1 MMNAYECSNNMDITE
16 LDGEYIV
23 MDTEKFTVTKVNEV
37 GARILE
43 GLKQKRKLENI
54 VQAIAG
60 EFGVDKQIVR
70 EDTNVFLLELKGL
83 GLITYGTTEPASL

>member
-23 MDTEKFTVTKVNEV
+23 IDTGKFTITKVNDL

-43 GLKQKRKLENI
+43 GLMQKRNLESI
-54 VQAIAG
+54 VQAIAE
-60 EFGVDKQIVR
+60 EFDVDQKIVR
-70 EDTNVFLLELKGL
+70 ADANVFLMELKGL